1 MFKQLLR
8 FKVKINELHV
18 AISSLS
24 SHQNQPYE
32 VACSYLY
39 YSWIALLAYFGKLD
53 NECKYN
59 LVEPEAFTDC
69 LCENVRKIQE
79 MQAERSQVSPEI
91 PVQ

>member
-1 MFKQLLR
+1 M
-8 FKVKINELHV
+8 
-18 AISSLS
+18 ASLT
-24 SHQNQPYE
+24 
-32 VACSYLY
+32 
-39 YSWIALLAYFGKLD
+39 YFGKLD

-69 LCENVRKIQE
+69 LCKNVGKIQE